1 MHPFTTQRLAKLPFQ
16 KMVHTAQDEV
26 HDLYRCVDDPQP
38 IPHLGKGLAEELLI
52 KLDHN
57 LLLASRI
64 VNAFGPQ
71 LHTVVELL
79 QRTGFLVQVLLFQD
93 IQHLLHGQRHWV
105 LAGEAMV

>member
-1 MHPFTTQRLAKLPFQ
+1 MHPFTAQCLTKLPFQ
-16 KMVHTAQDEV
+16 KMIDTAQDEV
-26 HDLYRCVDDPQP
+26 HDLYRRVDDPQP
-38 IPHLGKGLAEELLI
+38 ISHLGEGLAEELLI

-64 VNAFGPQ
+64 INAFGAK

-93 IQHLLHGQRHWV
+93 IQYLLHGQRHWV
-105 LAGEAMV
+105 LASKAMA